1 MDQPPTIDSDT
12 PLRQEDPFGRLAF
25 AQQLA
30 DYLVLQSGQ
39 DSLVLGLEG
48 EWGSGKSWVIE
59 RVKQRLAQQNV
70 ITITFNPWLIGSE
83 NELIGAFM
91 EEFASQLSEHGTLL
105 QRAPGQMKKLAQAVA
120 SYGDKLLYLKYL
132 KYLPGVAGVGEFIED
147 HAEQITAG
155 TQGLKKALADKPSL
169 SSARKTL
176 EQALASLQQPIVVI
190 IDDLDRLRKNEIQTM
205 IQLVKAV
212 GNFKGVAYLL
222 SYDSKYV
229 AQAISHDGSLA
240 AGYAYLEK
248 IVQLACHLPPLV
260 PWIYRDW
267 LANSTR
273 ALLAQQGVSL
283 TPFEEKH
290 FDIDIKLVGT
300 ILRHLRDAVRWQN
313 RLRWVF
319 RSCFGAVYFGDL
331 MIIEAIQI
339 VSPESIRAIVA
350 QPALVFPR
358 FDRNLPREVRLRP
371 AEPDQWIK
379 HVAPDF
385 AIQRALLVLFPH
397 LSHPEM
403 GFEVDDSA
411 RTNRRIQVLDNWL
424 RYLTLSN
431 ISGQGDSAHIIA
443 LLQNSAQFGLLPER
457 FCGMEE
463 FADFCHALLPHLQ
476 SANLPE
482 PAYFVRHFCRAAKS
496 VWDIHVSRENSLI
509 TLACLLRLHNLLAQD
524 EVNAILRDIL
534 EQAPPSLSGNLL
546 ARLSA
551 PTQHPAGTHNH
562 NQPATLA
569 AVLPAA
575 LDNHVKNWITEIFA
589 DEKMDFL
596 EHDRGW
602 DILHSIRE
610 LGSLESVRQ
619 LTARAFARKKLRW
632 LFDCYIDREVD
643 ANDLFIFDYLPR
655 DVLLFPDL
663 EGFTQ
668 GGISFIHFISTF
680 SSPDMIDQIAVRHP
694 LIADYLRDQLAA
706 PPDQADPADNRANN
720 EAT

>member
-1 MDQPPTIDSDT
+1 MNPPLQIDSDT
-12 PLRQEDPFGRLAF
+12 PQRHEDPFGRLAF

-30 DYLVLQSGQ
+30 DYLVLQPGQ

-91 EEFASQLSEHGTLL
+91 EEFASQLTEHGTLL
-105 QRAPGQMKKLAQAVA
+105 QRAPGQLKRLAQAVA

-147 HAEQITAG
+147 HAKQITAG
-155 TQGLKKALADKPSL
+155 TEGLKEALADKPSL

-176 EQALASLQQPIVVI
+176 EQALASLQQPMVVV

-273 ALLAQQGVSL
+273 AFLAQQGVSL

-358 FDRNLPREVRLRP
+358 FDRNLPREVRVRP

-411 RTNRRIQVLDNWL
+411 RTNRRIQVMDNWL

-431 ISGQGDSAHIIA
+431 ISGHGDSAHISG
-443 LLQNSAQFGLLPER
+443 LLQNSAQFGLLPNR

-463 FADFCHALLPHLQ
+463 FADFCHALLPQLQ
-476 SANLPE
+476 ANNLPE
-482 PAYFVRHFCRAAKS
+482 PAYFIRHFCRTAKAMWS
-496 VWDIHVSRENSLI
+496 LHVTHENSLI
-509 TLACLLRLHNLLAQD
+509 TLACLLRLLELTEND
-524 EVNAILRDIL
+524 DVDAILHDIQ
-534 EQAPPSLSGNLL
+534 EQAPLSLSGNLL
-546 ARLSA
+546 ARRKQLAKQPSKQQ
-551 PTQHPAGTHNH
+551 TSVEPALEGQVSDWI
-562 NQPATLA
+562 NQ
-569 AVLPAA
+569 
-575 LDNHVKNWITEIFA
+575 IFA
-589 DEKMDFL
+589 DGKMDFL

-610 LGSLESVRQ
+610 LASLESVRQ
-619 LTARAFARKKLRW
+619 LTARAFDRKKLRW
-632 LFDCYIDREVD
+632 LFDCYIDRDVD

-655 DVLLFPDL
+655 DALLFPDL
-663 EGFTQ
+663 DSFTQ
-668 GGISFIHFISTF
+668 GGTSFILFISTF
-680 SSPDMIDQIAVRHP
+680 SSPEMIAQIATRHP
-694 LIADYLRDQLAA
+694 LIADYLRGQLAA
-706 PPDQADPADNRANN
+706 APEQTEQTDQADQADFQPDD
-720 EAT
+720 EAP